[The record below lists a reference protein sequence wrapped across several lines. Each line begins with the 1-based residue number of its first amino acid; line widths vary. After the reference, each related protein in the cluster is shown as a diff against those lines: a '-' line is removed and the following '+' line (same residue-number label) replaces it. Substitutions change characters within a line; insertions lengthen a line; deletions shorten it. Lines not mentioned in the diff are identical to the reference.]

1 MPPSDPHAR
10 TVLHRFRAMG
20 SPCEVLLEGPAASLD
35 AAQCAVREVQ
45 RIEAR
50 YSRYQAGSVLSRI
63 NAAAGTGE
71 VTLVDEETAALL
83 DFAAALH
90 ASSGGLFDITSG
102 VLRRAWDFRADL
114 LPSQRELDALLPL
127 IGWQQVRWRDGG
139 VSLPRAG
146 MELDFGGF
154 GKEYAATRTLATSGD
169 YERFIERDGTRYCH
183 ILDPRSGWPCRGWQ
197 SVSVVAPAC
206 VAAGAL
212 TTVAMLMGPSAPD
225 FLRSLHGGGRGRS
238 GAGGAGRG
246 CRPAPLRRRAA
257 SARRAEGQVP
267 GLAAHAVVPRATA
280 GGMVQC
286 MPALAPQQPGVVA
299 AAVVGGVVDDGVG
312 EVAAEH
318 AAGEGAGP
326 PGPTQPP
333 GRQENGH
340 QEQRRAQYRGRTHQ
354 GHGPAMVF
362 SMPVLER
369 RDPVQHKA
377 VQQVFR
383 QCPAQQAG
391 HGQRQQLAA
400 QGRRRLGGHA
410 DRERGRGQAV
420 QREVDPIGDRAVF
433 HRKEL
438 HAVPPAGQRA
448 AWKSGAEPARPSD

>member
-90 ASSGGLFDITSG
+90 ARSGGLFDITSG

-154 GKEYAATRTLATSGD
+154 GKEYAADRAASLLAAAGQAHGYVNLGGDIRVLGPHTDGTSGHFGIPHPRRADGVLASVRVAEGALATSGD

-225 FLRSLHGGGRGRS
+225 FLRSQGV
-238 GAGGAGRG
+238 AFMAVDAAGRAQG
-246 CRPAPLRRRAA
+246 
-257 SARRAEGQVP
+257 
-267 GLAAHAVVPRATA
+267 
-280 GGMVQC
+280 
-286 MPALAPQQPGVVA
+286 ALDGA
-299 AAVVGGVVDDGVG
+299 AA
-312 EVAAEH
+312 
-318 AAGEGAGP
+318 P
-326 PGPTQPP
+326 
-333 GRQENGH
+333 
-340 QEQRRAQYRGRTHQ
+340 RR
-354 GHGPAMVF
+354 
-362 SMPVLER
+362 
-369 RDPVQHKA
+369 
-377 VQQVFR
+377 
-383 QCPAQQAG
+383 
-391 HGQRQQLAA
+391 
-400 QGRRRLGGHA
+400 
-410 DRERGRGQAV
+410 
-420 QREVDPIGDRAVF
+420 
-433 HRKEL
+433 
-438 HAVPPAGQRA
+438 
-448 AWKSGAEPARPSD
+448 